1 MCGGGEEGGGP
12 PPDTETFLHLFE
24 TCPFVKRTK
33 ELFLAKWLP
42 EINAIDANDK
52 KLFWF
57 CGFLTLDKY
66 SRVLHLVSMFIN
78 FYIWE
83 RKLGRQ
89 RISLASMELSVDYN
103 MRRCLRLSRKM
114 RHGCQS
120 INMLLFRNWS
130 QQEGGE
136 EDKEENN
143 GE

>member
-1 MCGGGEEGGGP
+1 
-12 PPDTETFLHLFE
+12 
-24 TCPFVKRTK
+24 VKRTK
-33 ELFLAKWLP
+33 ELFLIKWLR
-42 EINAIDANDK
+42 EVNTLDANDK

-57 CGFLTLDKY
+57 CGVLTLNDNKY
-66 SRVLHLVSMFIN
+66 NRMVHLVSMFIN

-89 RISLASMELSVDYN
+89 RISLASMELSLDYS
-103 MRRCLRLSRKM
+103 MKRCLRLSRKM
-114 RHGCQS
+114 RHSCQG

-136 EDKEENN
+136 EGKEEGH